1 MQDRDLDRVIAFA
14 TSPDTPPLEVRVNF
28 GMFAGREATP
38 AEIDEL
44 ARDLMPQV
52 GDVTIVREERHEIS
66 GHSEGS
72 VQQVKIE
79 LPDGDSDL
87 VHRVIEIAERWASAC
102 IAERHA
108 EVSEQ

>member
-1 MQDRDLDRVIAFA
+1 MQDLDNVIAFA

-38 AEIDEL
+38 AEIDDLAHEL
-44 ARDLMPQV
+44 IPQV
-52 GDVTIVREERHEIS
+52 GNVTIVREERHEIS
-66 GHSEGS
+66 DQSEGS

-79 LPDGDSDL
+79 LTDGDTQL
-87 VHRVIEIAERWASAC
+87 VQKVVEIAQRWAEAC

>member
-1 MQDRDLDRVIAFA
+1 MQDLDRVIAFA
-14 TSPDTPPLEVRVNF
+14 VSPDAPPLEIRVNF

-38 AEIDEL
+38 AEIDDL
-44 ARDLMPQV
+44 ARDLIPEV

-79 LPDGDSDL
+79 LTEGTTDL
-87 VHRVIEIAERWASAC
+87 VDRVIAIAQRWAEAC
-102 IAERHA
+102 IAERHVDVA
-108 EVSEQ
+108 EQ

>member
-1 MQDRDLDRVIAFA
+1 MQDLDHVIAFA
-14 TSPDTPPLEVRVNF
+14 VSPDAPPLEIRVNF

-38 AEIDEL
+38 AEIDDL
-44 ARDLMPQV
+44 ARELIPQV

-66 GHSEGS
+66 DHSEGS

-79 LPDGDSDL
+79 LTDGTTDL
-87 VHRVIEIAERWASAC
+87 VDEVIEIAQRWAEAC

-108 EVSEQ
+108 DVAEQ

>member
-1 MQDRDLDRVIAFA
+1 VQDLDHVIAFA
-14 TSPDTPPLEVRVNF
+14 APPDAPPLEVRVNF

-38 AEIDEL
+38 AEIDDL
-44 ARDLMPQV
+44 ARELIPAV

-66 GHSEGS
+66 GRSEGS

-79 LPDGDSDL
+79 LPRSDEEL
-87 VHRVIEIAERWASAC
+87 VQKVIAIAEKWAAAC

-108 EVSEQ
+108 EVTEQ

>member
-1 MQDRDLDRVIAFA
+1 VQDLAHVVAFA
-14 TSPDTPPLEVRVNF
+14 APPDAPAVEVRVNF

-38 AEIDEL
+38 AEIDDL
-44 ARDLMPQV
+44 ARDLIPAV

-79 LPDGDSDL
+79 LPRSDDEL
-87 VHRVIEIAERWASAC
+87 VRKVIAVAEEWAAAC
-102 IAERHA
+102 IAERHV
-108 EVSEQ
+108 EGSDL